1 MGYVTENL
9 LPGEKVVYHTR
20 LHWIV
25 FVGPGLFLLLG
36 VLLASGSNTAGIGG
50 LFIAVGLV
58 VGAAAAINRSTSEFA
73 VTDKRVLVKV
83 GLVRRRS
90 LEINLSKVESVA
102 VAQGILGRILNYGV
116 IIVRGTGGTRE
127 PFKRIAAPM
136 AFRRHVQE
144 QGATAQ
150 GRP

>member
-9 LPGEKVVYHTR
+9 LPGEKVVYQTR

-25 FVGPGLFLLLG
+25 FVGPALLVIIGLLIRGGGDTTGIGSFIIGLG
-36 VLLASGSNTAGIGG
+36 VILGI
-50 LFIAVGLV
+50 V
-58 VGAAAAINRSTSEFA
+58 AAINRSTAEFA

-90 LEINLSKVESVA
+90 LEINLAKIESVA
-102 VAQGILGRILNYGV
+102 VDQGILGRILNYGV
-116 IIVRGTGGTRE
+116 IIVRGTGGTQE
-127 PFKRIAAPM
+127 PFKRIADPM

-144 QGATAQ
+144 QGTTAQ